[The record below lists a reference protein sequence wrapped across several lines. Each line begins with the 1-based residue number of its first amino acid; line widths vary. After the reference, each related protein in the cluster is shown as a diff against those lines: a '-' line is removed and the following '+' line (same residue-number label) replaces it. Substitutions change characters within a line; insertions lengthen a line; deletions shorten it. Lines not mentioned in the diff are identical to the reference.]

1 MLALLSLPLFAIS
14 ASANSVSNASSCFRD
29 SLLVS
34 CQTRVKVD
42 PTSFGT
48 CCYNGALESGFKE
61 SGLVLSTQF
70 WDTDP
75 STGPADSTTIHGET
89 FIQIMILVFFGEG
102 GGFPPFLNHCAHTW
116 LAIVFLTGL
125 WPDYCDGTYPQVR
138 CQD

>member
-102 GGFPPFLNHCAHTW
+102 GGVSPLFKPLRSHLAGYCFPHRFVARL
-116 LAIVFLTGL
+116 L
-125 WPDYCDGTYPQVR
+125 
-138 CQD
+138 